1 MIGRPLSEL
10 GQVDWASLT
19 HAYGSAEDVPAQLEA
34 IAAGDEEAYQDAFGN
49 LWHQW
54 TTFSATPH
62 AIPFLIGILETGQSG
77 QDILSLLAVISAGDG
92 DQQKEIEEELHV
104 GLPLY
109 VAHLQDDN
117 HDVVSSAA
125 RLCSDVLR
133 RAPRLPQRDDEVL
146 WAMQEALLAQPDPDT
161 QAALLYYLGRT
172 GLPLLAA
179 AKAFALAQLERKD
192 VPLLSISAALALA
205 DNMGKDAP
213 AEVTKVLLNAIE
225 KDETE
230 ELGEALFLDP
240 YNIFDEIAKAGKA
253 LGQAQAFAAAFKKQA
268 EATGDERLLDYLE
281 YLEAEE

>member
-10 GQVDWASLT
+10 SQVNWASLT

-54 TTFSATPH
+54 TTYSATPH
-62 AIPFLIGILETGQSG
+62 AIPFLIGILEAGKSG
-77 QDILSLLAVISAGDG
+77 LDILSLLAVISGGNGDE
-92 DQQKEIEEELHV
+92 QKEIGEELHL

-109 VAHLQDDN
+109 LAHLQGDN

-133 RAPRLPQRDDEVL
+133 RAPRLPQRDFEVL

-172 GLPLLAA
+172 GLPLPAA
-179 AKAFALAQLERKD
+179 AKAFALAQLERED

-205 DNMGKDAP
+205 DNMAKDAP

-240 YNIFDEIAKAGKA
+240 CNIFDEIAKAGKA
-253 LGQAQAFAAAFKKQA
+253 LGQADAFAAAFKAKA
-268 EATGDERLLDYLE
+268 EATGDKHWLDYLE
-281 YLEAEE
+281 YLEAEV

>member
-10 GQVDWASLT
+10 SQLDWASLT

-54 TTFSATPH
+54 TTFSATLY
-62 AIPFLIGILETGQSG
+62 ATPFLLGILEEGQSG
-77 QDILSLLAVISAGDG
+77 QDILSLLAVISGGDG
-92 DQQKEIEEELHV
+92 DQQKEIGEELHL

-109 VAHLQDDN
+109 LAHLQDDN

-133 RAPRLPQRDDEVL
+133 RAPRLPERDFEVL
-146 WAMQEALLAQPDPDT
+146 WAMQEALLAQPVPDT

-172 GLPLLAA
+172 GLPLPVE
-179 AKAFALAQLERKD
+179 AKAFALAQLEKED
-192 VPLLSISAALALA
+192 VLLLSISAALALA
-205 DNMGKDAP
+205 YNMGKDAP

-240 YNIFDEIAKAGKA
+240 YNIFDAIAKAGKA
-253 LGQAQAFAAAFKKQA
+253 LGQVDTFAAAFKKQA
-268 EATGDERLLDYLE
+268 EETGDNHWLDYLE
-281 YLEAEE
+281 YLEAKV